1 MPKPFE
7 GVRVLDFSQVVSG
20 PYGTEQLALLG
31 ADVIKFE
38 RPPIGDEA
46 RTFCTSKDLLA
57 RGLGSSF
64 LSLNAGKRSMSLDLK
79 KPAAIELVK
88 RLIPTAQ
95 VIVEN
100 FRPGA
105 MARMGLGYDE
115 VLKIRPD
122 IVYCS
127 ITGYGQQGPDANAPA
142 YDGAVQAASGV
153 MSVTGESDGRPLR
166 VGFPFSD
173 VAAGAATALA
183 IAASLYRRLATGKG
197 QYIDLAMV
205 DATLSMMSPIVGYW
219 LIAGTVP
226 GRLGNMAWSRRPTSD
241 MFKTRDG
248 YLMFVVNTEP
258 HFLKFCDAIGR
269 PDLPADPRFTDWP
282 GRSANAVAL
291 RAEIEKAL
299 AVRGSAEWE
308 KHLRA
313 AGVTV
318 SQVKTVAE
326 ALESEQMLHR
336 NLLLTLYGTAG
347 IDGPVRVL
355 NAAYS
360 CNEDG
365 PGTDRPP
372 PGIGEHNGE
381 ILRELGLTEDE
392 ISQLRSTGVLF

>member
-1 MPKPFE
+1 MSRPFE
-7 GVRVLDFSQVVSG
+7 GIRILDFSQVVSG

-38 RPPIGDEA
+38 RPPGGDES
-46 RTFCTSKDLLA
+46 RTFCTSKELLA
-57 RGLGSSF
+57 LGLGSSF

-88 RLIPTAQ
+88 RLIPSAH

-115 VLKIRPD
+115 VRRIKPD

-127 ITGYGQQGPDANAPA
+127 ITGYGQEGPDANAPA
-142 YDGAVQAASGV
+142 YDGAIQAASGV
-153 MSVTGESDGRPLR
+153 MSVTGETDGRPLR

-183 IAASLYRRLATGKG
+183 ISAALYRRLATGKG

-282 GRSANAVAL
+282 SRSENVVAL
-291 RAEIEKAL
+291 RAEIEGAL
-299 AVRGSAEWE
+299 AARGSVEWE
-308 KHLRA
+308 PHLKA

-318 SQVKTVAE
+318 SRVKNIAE
-326 ALESEQMLHR
+326 VLQSEQMAYR
-336 NLLLTLYGTAG
+336 NLLLTLEGTAG
-347 IDGPVRVL
+347 IDAPIRVL
-355 NAAYS
+355 NAPYS

-372 PGIGEHNGE
+372 PGIGQHNEE
-381 ILRELGLTEDE
+381 ILHELGLAEAD
-392 ISQLRSTGVLF
+392 IAQLRSTGVLY

>member
-1 MPKPFE
+1 MSKPFE
-7 GVRVLDFSQVVSG
+7 GIRIIDFSQVLSG

-88 RLIPTAQ
+88 RLIPSAD

-105 MARMGLGYDE
+105 MARMGLSYED
-115 VLKIRPD
+115 VLKIKPD

-127 ITGYGQQGPDANAPA
+127 ITGYGQKGPDANSPA
-142 YDGAVQAASGV
+142 YDGAIQAASGV
-153 MSVTGESDGRPLR
+153 MSVTGEPDGRPLR

-205 DATLSMMSPIVGYW
+205 DTTLSMMSPIVGYW

-258 HFLKFCDAIGR
+258 HFLRFCNAIGR
-269 PDLPADPRFTDWP
+269 ADLPADPRFTDWP
-282 GRSANAVAL
+282 SRSENVVAL
-291 RAEIEKAL
+291 RAEIESAL
-299 AVRGSAEWE
+299 AARGSLEWE
-308 KHLRA
+308 PHLKA

-318 SQVKTVAE
+318 SRVKTIAD
-326 ALESEQMLHR
+326 ALQSEQMAYR
-336 NLLLTLYGTAG
+336 NLVLTLHGTAG
-347 IDGPVRVL
+347 IDGPIRVL
-355 NAAYS
+355 NAPYS
-360 CNEDG
+360 CNEDS

-372 PGIGEHNGE
+372 PGIGEHNDE
-381 ILRELGLTEDE
+381 ILHELGLTGED
-392 ISQLRSTGVLF
+392 IAQLRLTGVLF